1 MKVFLT
7 GASGFVGSHVLDS
20 LRAGHHEVSILL
32 QRTSNTR
39 FVSRHVPEV
48 TAHYGSLDDVPLL
61 TKAMRGVE
69 AVIHCAGKIKAL
81 HSSDFYRVNQAG
93 TGNIVMAANACRES
107 VQHLVYISS
116 LAVSGPGVLSRPAQE
131 TDDPHPV
138 SIYGKSKLLGE
149 TEIRRNCRVPWTILR
164 PAAVYGP
171 RDTEF
176 LALFQKVKRRVMPLV
191 SGAKRH
197 LNMVYGPDV
206 AAAVLCSLMHERGA
220 GGTYHVAAEP
230 PCTDEEFL
238 QEIAAQL
245 QCRPLRLPI
254 PRSALYL
261 ACVTQEILSRM
272 TGRPNILSRQKLPE
286 LLAPGWVCSTEK
298 IRKELGFSAPT
309 SLKEGVSR
317 TLEWYR
323 GEGWL

>member
-32 QRTSNTR
+32 QHTSNTR
-39 FVSRHVPEV
+39 FISRHVPEV
-48 TAHYGSLDDVPLL
+48 KVHYGSLDDLSVL
-61 TKAMRGVE
+61 TKAMSGVE

-81 HSSDFYRVNQAG
+81 HSSEFYRVNQAG
-93 TGNIVMAANACRES
+93 TCNMVTAANACRES
-107 VQHLVYISS
+107 VRHLVYISS
-116 LAVSGPGVLSRPAQE
+116 LAVSGPGVLGCPAEE
-131 TDDPHPV
+131 TGEPRPV
-138 SIYGKSKLLGE
+138 SVYGRSKWLGE
-149 TEIRRNCRVPWTILR
+149 IEVRQHCRVPWTILR

-176 LALFQKVKRRVMPLV
+176 LPLFQKIERGVMPLL
-191 SGAKRH
+191 SGGKRA
-197 LNMVYGPDV
+197 LNLVYGPDV

-230 PCTDEEFL
+230 PCTEEKFM
-238 QEIAAQL
+238 QEIAAQFQL
-245 QCRPLRLPI
+245 RPLRLPI

-261 ACVTQEILSRM
+261 ACVIQEILCRA

-286 LLAPGWVCSTEK
+286 LLAPGWVCSTDR
-298 IRKELGFSAPT
+298 IRQELGFTAST
-309 SLKEGVSR
+309 SLKDGVGR
-317 TLEWYR
+317 TFDWYR
-323 GEGWL
+323 REGWV

>member
-1 MKVFLT
+1 MNIFLT

-20 LRAGHHEVSILL
+20 LRAGHHEVTILL

-39 FVSRHVPEV
+39 FISRHVPEV
-48 TAHYGSLDDVPLL
+48 TVLYGSLDDVPLL
-61 TKAMRGVE
+61 TTAMRGVE
-69 AVIHCAGKIKAL
+69 AVIHCAGKTKAL

-93 TGNIVMAANACRES
+93 TGNVVLAANACRES
-107 VQHLVYISS
+107 VRHLVYISS
-116 LAVSGPGVLSRPAQE
+116 LAVSGPGVLGGPAEE
-131 TDDPHPV
+131 TAEPRPV
-138 SIYGKSKLLGE
+138 SVYGQSKWLGE
-149 TEIRRNCRVPWTILR
+149 VEVRQHCIVPWTILR

-171 RDTEF
+171 RDIEF

-191 SGAKRH
+191 SGAKRS

-238 QEIAAQL
+238 EEIAAQL
-245 QCRPLRLPI
+245 RSRPLRLPI
-254 PRSALYL
+254 PRSVLYL
-261 ACVTQEILSRM
+261 TCVMQELLSRV

-286 LLAPGWVCSTEK
+286 LLAPGWVCSTDR
-298 IRKELGFSAPT
+298 IRQDLGFTAPT
-309 SLKEGVSR
+309 SLKEGVGL

-323 GEGWL
+323 REGWL

>member
-48 TAHYGSLDDVPLL
+48 TVHYGSLDDVPLL

-81 HSSDFYRVNQAG
+81 RSSDFYRVNQAG
-93 TGNIVMAANACRES
+93 TGNIVMAANACCES
-107 VQHLVYISS
+107 VRHLVYISS
-116 LAVSGPGVLSRPAQE
+116 LAVSGPGVLGSPAVE
-131 TDDPHPV
+131 AGEPRPV
-138 SIYGKSKLLGE
+138 SVYGQSKWLGE
-149 TEIRRNCRVPWTILR
+149 IEVRQRCSVPWTILR

-206 AAAVLCSLMHERGA
+206 AAAVLCSLRNERGA

-230 PCTDEEFL
+230 PCTDAEFM
-238 QEIAAQL
+238 QEIASQL
-245 QCRPLRLPI
+245 RCRPLRLPI

-261 ACVTQEILSRM
+261 ACVIQEILSRM

-286 LLAPGWVCSTEK
+286 LLAPGWVCTTDR
-298 IRKELGFSAPT
+298 IRNDLGFTAPT
-309 SLKEGVSR
+309 SLREGITQ
-317 TLEWYR
+317 TLDWYR
-323 GEGWL
+323 REGWV

>member
-1 MKVFLT
+1 
-7 GASGFVGSHVLDS
+7 VLDS

-206 AAAVLCSLMHERGA
+206 AAAVLCSLRNERGA

-230 PCTDEEFL
+230 PCTDAEFM
-238 QEIAAQL
+238 QEIASQL
-245 QCRPLRLPI
+245 RCRPLRLPI

-261 ACVTQEILSRM
+261 ACVIQEILSRM

-286 LLAPGWVCSTEK
+286 LLAPGWVCTTDR
-298 IRKELGFSAPT
+298 IRNDLGFTAPT
-309 SLKEGVSR
+309 SLREGITQ
-317 TLEWYR
+317 TLDWYR
-323 GEGWL
+323 REGWV

>member
-206 AAAVLCSLMHERGA
+206 AAAVLCSLRNERGA

-230 PCTDEEFL
+230 PCTDAEFM
-238 QEIAAQL
+238 QEIAGQL
-245 QCRPLRLPI
+245 RCRPLRLPI

-323 GEGWL
+323 RQGWV

>member
-39 FVSRHVPEV
+39 FISRHVPEV
-48 TAHYGSLDDVPLL
+48 TVHYGSLEDFEVL
-61 TKAMRGVE
+61 KEAMSGIE

-81 HSSDFYRVNQAG
+81 HSADFYRVNQAG
-93 TGNIVMAANACRES
+93 TCNIVMAANACRES
-107 VQHLVYISS
+107 VRHLVYISS
-116 LAVSGPGVLSRPAQE
+116 LAVSGPGVLGSPAEE
-131 TDDPHPV
+131 TGEPRPV
-138 SIYGKSKLLGE
+138 SVYGQSKWLGE
-149 TEIRRNCRVPWTILR
+149 LEVRQHCLVPWTILR

-176 LALFQKVKRRVMPLV
+176 LAVFQKVKRRVMPLV
-191 SGAKRH
+191 SGAKRA

-206 AAAVLCSLMHERGA
+206 AAAVLCSLMHERSA

-230 PCTDEEFL
+230 PCTDEEFM
-238 QEIAAQL
+238 QEIAGQL

-261 ACVTQEILSRM
+261 ACVVQESMSRV

-286 LLAPGWVCSTEK
+286 LLAPGWVCTTDR
-298 IRKELGFSAPT
+298 IRNDLGFTAPT
-309 SLKEGVSR
+309 SLREGVTH
-317 TLEWYR
+317 TLDWYR
-323 GEGWL
+323 REGWV